1 MMKKH
6 WKKSLALGL
15 SVIIGAG
22 AFFGFPSSVP
32 VSYGAEQAATVTATT
47 LNVRSGPGTGN
58 SVVGRL
64 TYGTGVTIL
73 GQTTGSDGAVW
84 YQIRFTGSGGAQSTG
99 YVSGAY
105 LSTASAYSQDS
116 DFEAYLTAQG
126 FPESYRPALRQLHS
140 LYPQWVFTAFNTGLD
155 WNTVIEN
162 ESLVGRNLVSSSSI
176 SSWKSTADGAYDWG
190 TSTWPG
196 FDGSSWVAA
205 SEDIIRYYMDPRN
218 FLNETY
224 IFQFLLQSYDSAVHT
239 REGLAALVQGTFLE
253 GIVPVSDSYAG
264 VTVNNGTAQT
274 SPGSGSEGGTV
285 VSPGES
291 QAESSQSVQSG
302 QGPGGTGESSSSSG
316 SPEIS
321 IGTAPGMNVSDRG
334 DSLSIS
340 QNQVQKVAATTII
353 RVNPDG
359 STSTSNSS
367 SPGQSSGSSG
377 VSSSGSGRSA
387 YYVDILM
394 EAARQSGVSPYVLAA
409 MILQEQNTDGS
420 GSSISGSSGYY
431 NYYNFEAY
439 ASNGMSAVERGLWY
453 ASQSGGYLRPWN
465 SIDKAIIGG
474 ACQYGQ
480 NYVQAGQNTFYLK
493 KFNVQGSSLYLHQF
507 MTNIQGAA
515 SEGSKMAEAYSSNM
529 RQSALQFSIP
539 VYQNMPADPC
549 VLPSVDG
556 SPNNK
561 LSSISVD
568 GFAITPSFNRDTS
581 VYDVTV
587 NTSVNSVVIQAS
599 AIDSTAQISGT
610 GTISLNGD
618 LTEVMIQ
625 VTAQNG
631 AVREYMV
638 RITRSASGPV
648 AESTPGGTS
657 QSGQTAGPG
666 GSAEGPGASSPG
678 APGTSSGGSG
688 EIIGPGGSNVTIVG

>member
-1 MMKKH
+1 M
-6 WKKSLALGL
+6 
-15 SVIIGAG
+15 
-22 AFFGFPSSVP
+22 
-32 VSYGAEQAATVTATT
+32 
-47 LNVRSGPGTGN
+47 
-58 SVVGRL
+58 
-64 TYGTGVTIL
+64 
-73 GQTTGSDGAVW
+73 
-84 YQIRFTGSGGAQSTG
+84 
-99 YVSGAY
+99 
-105 LSTASAYSQDS
+105 
-116 DFEAYLTAQG
+116 
-126 FPESYRPALRQLHS
+126 
-140 LYPQWVFTAFNTGLD
+140 
-155 WNTVIEN
+155 
-162 ESLVGRNLVSSSSI
+162 
-176 SSWKSTADGAYDWG
+176 
-190 TSTWPG
+190 
-196 FDGSSWVAA
+196 
-205 SEDIIRYYMDPRN
+205 
-218 FLNETY
+218 
-224 IFQFLLQSYDSAVHT
+224 
-239 REGLAALVQGTFLE
+239 
-253 GIVPVSDSYAG
+253 PVSDSYAG

-334 DSLSIS
+334 DGLSIS

-453 ASQSGGYLRPWN
+453 ASQSGDYLRPWN